1 MSAKAG
7 ALASNPAR
15 SAAHNAK
22 RNCFPPLPFLWHII
36 DMASSKLISLC
47 RKADEDTR
55 DVSPALFA
63 VREFADGEALDVP
76 MASRL
81 AIVVEELVANLFDHA
96 VVAGDLLV
104 TLLLTRSD
112 EGLFVLLD
120 DNAQAFDPR
129 EAPTMELPDP
139 DRGGGVGLALVR
151 SWADIVAY
159 DSAEGMNRLVL
170 RLRAAG

>member
-1 MSAKAG
+1 
-7 ALASNPAR
+7 
-15 SAAHNAK
+15 
-22 RNCFPPLPFLWHII
+22 
-36 DMASSKLISLC
+36 MASSKLISLC

-112 EGLFVLLD
+112 EGLFVSLD

-129 EAPTMELPDP
+129 EAPAMEMPDP

>member
-15 SAAHNAK
+15 RAAQIAR
-22 RNCFPPLPFLWHII
+22 RNCFPPLPVLWHII

-55 DVSPALFA
+55 ELSPVLFA
-63 VREFADGEALDVP
+63 VREFADGEALDLP

-96 VVAGDLLV
+96 VVADDLLV
-104 TLLLTRSD
+104 TLLLTHSE
-112 EGLFVLLD
+112 EGLFVSLD

-129 EAPTMELPDP
+129 AAPTIELPNP
-139 DRGGGVGLALVR
+139 ERGGGVGLALVR
-151 SWADIVAY
+151 SWTDIVAY
-159 DSAEGMNRLVL
+159 DSVEGMNRLVL
-170 RLRAAG
+170 RLRTTG